1 MFGGALIEKSKNLA
15 PRVGVVLFKATRNFH
30 RDGCFD
36 QAAYISYFALL
47 SLLPLTILLV
57 AFGAAA
63 IGSVDAA
70 EKGVEVLLKDLVVL
84 LGEDVF
90 SQAQKVGSQAARFGW
105 PFFLFSLWTASKVFS
120 KVEQALDHVFQVEKR
135 RSFPVRKIFA
145 FGLVALLAVVLVA
158 SIVFAG
164 AVSALDRFLDSTDL
178 AGARSNPLYLTV
190 NNATTR
196 YLIPW
201 LVTVFTFSF
210 VYRVMPATLVPL
222 RSAVVAG
229 LVTGTLWEGLK
240 NAFTL
245 YVGRFAN
252 YGMTYG
258 TLESV
263 VVFAIWINL
272 SAALLLWGGELA
284 ALLAGARGGEQTKEA
299 LEITPDPASGRID
312 SGTS

>member
-1 MFGGALIEKSKNLA
+1 M
-15 PRVGVVLFKATRNFH
+15 
-30 RDGCFD
+30 
-36 QAAYISYFALL
+36 
-47 SLLPLTILLV
+47 
-57 AFGAAA
+57 
-63 IGSVDAA
+63 
-70 EKGVEVLLKDLVVL
+70 
-84 LGEDVF
+84 
-90 SQAQKVGSQAARFGW
+90 
-105 PFFLFSLWTASKVFS
+105 FS

>member
-1 MFGGALIEKSKNLA
+1 MIECRDMFGASLIEKAKNLA
-15 PRVGVVLFKATRNFH
+15 RRVGVVLFEATRNFD

-57 AFGAAA
+57 ALGAEV

-70 EKGVEVLLKDLVVL
+70 ERGVEFLLKDLVSL

-90 SQAQKVGSQAARFGW
+90 AQAREVGSQAARFGW

-120 KVEQALDHVFQVEKR
+120 KVEQALDHVFQVEQR
-135 RSFPVRKIFA
+135 RSFPARKIFA
-145 FGLVALLAVVLVA
+145 FGLVALLVVVLVA
-158 SIVFAG
+158 LVFFAG
-164 AVSALDRFLDSTDL
+164 AVNALNRFLDSTDL

-210 VYRVMPATLVPL
+210 VYKVVPATSVPV
-222 RSAVVAG
+222 RSAIVAG
-229 LVTGTLWEGLK
+229 FVTGTLWEGLK

-263 VVFAIWINL
+263 VIFAIWINL

-284 ALLAGARGGEQTKEA
+284 ALLAGARGKEQEA
-299 LEITPDPASGRID
+299 
-312 SGTS
+312 

>member
-1 MFGGALIEKSKNLA
+1 M
-15 PRVGVVLFKATRNFH
+15 
-30 RDGCFD
+30 
-36 QAAYISYFALL
+36 
-47 SLLPLTILLV
+47 
-57 AFGAAA
+57 
-63 IGSVDAA
+63 
-70 EKGVEVLLKDLVVL
+70 
-84 LGEDVF
+84 
-90 SQAQKVGSQAARFGW
+90 
-105 PFFLFSLWTASKVFS
+105 FS

-145 FGLVALLAVVLVA
+145 FGLVALLAVILVA

-164 AVSALDRFLDSTDL
+164 AVSALNRFLDSTNL
-178 AGARSNPLYLTV
+178 AGARSNPLYLTI

-201 LVTVFTFSF
+201 LVTVFTFGF
-210 VYRVMPATLVPL
+210 VYKVVPATLVPL
-222 RSAVVAG
+222 RSAIVAG

-245 YVGRFAN
+245 YVGQFAN

-284 ALLAGARGGEQTKEA
+284 ALLAGARGKEQTQEA
-299 LEITPDPASGRID
+299 
-312 SGTS
+312 